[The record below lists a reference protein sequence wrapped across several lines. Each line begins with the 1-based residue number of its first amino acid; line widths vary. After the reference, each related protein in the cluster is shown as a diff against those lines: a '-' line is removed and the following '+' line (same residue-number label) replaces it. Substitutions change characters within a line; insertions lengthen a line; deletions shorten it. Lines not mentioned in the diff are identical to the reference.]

1 MTTARELRIR
11 AVENASGAKGL
22 GVGNI
27 RMHSDI
33 RDIRIYSDY
42 V

>member
-1 MTTARELRIR
+1 MTTDRKLRIG

-27 RMHSDI
+27 RIHSDI
-33 RDIRIYSDY
+33 RGIQIYSGY